1 MSRSVPVKM
10 LRSMWHSL
18 PSPVKS
24 GLATHVI
31 GGISGVL
38 LQSARYSVPDLSTV
52 LRHTSSNGFAP
63 KTIIDIGAYVGE
75 WSRTATSIFP
85 GARCILIDA
94 NENNR
99 EHLKEATSQIRHSEY
114 CITLLGPE
122 NKPDVVFQ
130 VLGTGSS
137 VLPELSSVSRTER
150 HLPMAR
156 LDDLIGARQ
165 VEGPFLL
172 KLDVQGFEI
181 EVLRGASQ
189 TLAGAEIVILETSL
203 VPCNAGAPL
212 FFDVVS
218 FMKDAG
224 FVVYD
229 FCGQSRRES
238 DNTLVQTDVVFVR
251 IDSKLRLEK
260 SSVLQPN

>member
-1 MSRSVPVKM
+1 MSRSVGVKV
-10 LRSMWHSL
+10 LRGMWHSL

-52 LRHTSSNGFAP
+52 LRHTRSNGFSP
-63 KTIIDIGAYVGE
+63 KMIIDVGAYVGD
-75 WSRTATSIFP
+75 WSRTATGIFP
-85 GARCILIDA
+85 DARCMMIDA

-99 EHLKEATSQIRHSEY
+99 EPLKLATSQIRNSEY
-114 CITLLGPE
+114 LITLLGPE
-122 NKPDVVFQ
+122 KKTDVVFQ

-137 VLPELSSVSRTER
+137 VLPELSSVARIER
-150 HLPMAR
+150 HLAMER
-156 LDDLIGARQ
+156 LDDLMAARQ
-165 VEGPFLL
+165 VEGPTLL
-172 KLDVQGFEI
+172 KLDVQGFEL
-181 EVLRGASQ
+181 EVLRGASK

-203 VPCNAGAPL
+203 VHCNAGAPL
-212 FFDVVS
+212 FFEVIS

-229 FCGQSRRES
+229 FCGQSRRDD
-238 DNTLVQTDVVFVR
+238 DNTLVQTDVVFARV
-251 IDSKLRLEK
+251 DSKLRMDRGSAQK
-260 SSVLQPN
+260 PN

>member
-1 MSRSVPVKM
+1 MSRSVGVKV
-10 LRSMWHSL
+10 LRGMWHSL

-52 LRHTSSNGFAP
+52 LRHTRSNGFSP
-63 KTIIDIGAYVGE
+63 KTIIDVGAYIGD
-75 WSRTATSIFP
+75 WSRTAASIFP
-85 GARCILIDA
+85 EARCLMIDA

-99 EHLKEATSQIRHSEY
+99 KHLKAAASQIRNSEY

-122 NKPDVVFQ
+122 SKPDVVFQ

-150 HLPMAR
+150 HLAMER
-156 LDDLIGARQ
+156 LDDLIAARQ
-165 VEGPFLL
+165 LEGPSLL
-172 KLDVQGFEI
+172 KLDVQGYEL
-181 EVLRGASQ
+181 EVLRGARQ

-212 FFDVVS
+212 FFEVVS

-238 DNTLVQTDVVFVR
+238 DNTLVQTDVVFAR
-251 IDSKLRLEK
+251 IDSKLRLERGP
-260 SSVLQPN
+260 SQQPN